1 MPKKIT
7 WWPARDI
14 KGMVPKP
21 MMVLMRYD
29 WPDERLYEVGVCN
42 PDAVTPWFN
51 SEGRM
56 MGAPD
61 YFTPLSNVVE
71 FINIPPER
79 EFTYNPKPKQD
90 QTP

>member
-14 KGMVPKP
+14 KGTVPKP

>member
-14 KGMVPKP
+14 KGTVPKP

-79 EFTYNPKPKQD
+79 EFTYNPKLKQD